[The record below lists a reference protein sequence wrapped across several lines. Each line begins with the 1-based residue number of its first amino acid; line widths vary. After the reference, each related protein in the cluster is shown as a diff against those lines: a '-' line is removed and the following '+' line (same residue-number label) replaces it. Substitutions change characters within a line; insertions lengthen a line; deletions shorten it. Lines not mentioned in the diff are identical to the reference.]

1 MKPYSLIV
9 ISFLVLVSL
18 IIIPV
23 SAQTLNGS
31 ITSTQWVQTTY
42 TQSGVTSSEHFHQLG
57 FQDIEKSANLIS
69 IVRWEHQIGS
79 IDAGAPAGVSI
90 PVTVKLC
97 NTWSG
102 NACSSPGATIGTGD
116 LGYQRF
122 FDVNGNE
129 MAGGYQYFVVN
140 TLNVT
145 GLSGAKLLYLEY
157 TNANF
162 YNKKTGTFSGD
173 QQASGSVCF
182 SGQPSGANPQCV
194 GTSSAGTLV
203 SKDVGCTVSYTVTKP
218 AGIGIAGSVQKTSGS
233 SRMYL
238 YDGATGAQLANEQ
251 VFSSFNYWYFSTNKD
266 TIIIGMLNSGGTQVN
281 TSTLFSV
288 TPTPTPTGAATSEP
302 GTWSNISFTTQYVN
316 GTKIA
321 NVFVKLK
328 MYYESSPL
336 RGDDDWQQ
344 AVDGYTDA
352 NGYILF
358 QEVDLD
364 GWDFKATFDKPGIQY
379 FGMTFNPAPYT
390 HDMPV
395 YLFPTVP
402 GGVIPGLPSTIN
414 VTLQVK
420 SATTYQPIPSAWVT
434 IGDSISG
441 TSYVGQSTNATGY
454 VIFPG
459 VPNTANINGQI
470 TKAGYTPL
478 TYWVTSGSLLE
489 GDQALTKYLYLSS
502 ATVTPTITPVVQE
515 GVSLTASPNSV
526 APGQSTTLTMT
537 CANVTACT
545 GAGGMHVVTYSEK
558 YPDPSWDTHTIA
570 IFHYNTSNSKYDYRP
585 NADVP
590 WQYGTWTGLV
600 ATGTPTISGINTYY
614 VNAMRDDYYS
624 IGQANVGVLVTGAV
638 AGNLNMKLASQD
650 QTTGGHLYNY
660 QMNLTNRNTG
670 AITEFNTV
678 VYEVNKLLPRG
689 QDYTVQCSKSGY
701 LPGSQNFQVPTDPN
715 IVDGTMG
722 TFVNCP
728 LYPTG
733 SISAGNTTVT
743 VKVFDAENYLPLPNV
758 QVQMSAPVIYSDSP
772 KYTGGDGAGVF
783 FVLGQNQPYSVTA
796 SKTGYCAVTE
806 TGNTSTLDT
815 KNVYLNLKYGSCM
828 GPTPTHTP
836 TPGPTPGPTGTT
848 PGVIVT
854 PTTFQPGNATT
865 FWRPWINV
873 FTSMGANTGEINMLL
888 AGLIIV
894 LLMAVG
900 GGVAGVLGAEVFMG
914 FGAIF
919 CVAVG
924 LIPIWVVLAIITL
937 GFLFYGLK
945 IGR

>member
-1 MKPYSLIV
+1 MKLYSLIA
-9 ISFLVLVSL
+9 ITFLVLVL
-18 IIIPV
+18 FTIIPV
-23 SAQTLNGS
+23 SAETLTGTLGANEIKSSTYFMPTWVAPDNAQMRLYSRDIENTAKAFSVVRFMNASLDSFAVGAPPSAWVPCNFSIGGTQIGTGS
-31 ITSTQWVQTTY
+31 IGYQRTYNIAVPPVETPQGFEYVLFNSDWNITGRSGNILITINYNDTQLYTCRPAVAANPTIMPSSWLGLGGTQAATTTFYAAPMTWNQDTTIWSTY
-42 TQSGVTSSEHFHQLG
+42 TATQPSGLG
-57 FQDIEKSANLIS
+57 IQGSVVKTVGGTNYPSRIF
-69 IVRWEHQIGS
+69 IVDG
-79 IDAGAPAGVSI
+79 
-90 PVTVKLC
+90 T
-97 NTWSG
+97 T
-102 NACSSPGATIGTGD
+102 GATISADSTT
-116 LGYQRF
+116 
-122 FDVNGNE
+122 NGNN
-129 MAGGYQYFVVN
+129 YNFTV
-140 TLNVT
+140 
-145 GLSGAKLLYLEY
+145 LSRQSGIKIAMY
-157 TNANF
+157 NAA
-162 YNKKTGTFSGD
+162 T
-173 QQASGSVCF
+173 
-182 SGQPSGANPQCV
+182 
-194 GTSSAGTLV
+194 TSWS
-203 SKDVGCTVSYTVTKP
+203 
-218 AGIGIAGSVQKTSGS
+218 
-233 SRMYL
+233 
-238 YDGATGAQLANEQ
+238 
-251 VFSSFNYWYFSTNKD
+251 
-266 TIIIGMLNSGGTQVN
+266 NS
-281 TSTLFSV
+281 STLFAGA
-288 TPTPTPTGAATSEP
+288 TPTPTNTPTPGPTTMAP
-302 GTWSNISFTTQYVN
+302 GTYSNLTFTTRYGMNSTV
-316 GTKIA
+316 IP
-321 NVFVKLK
+321 NVFVKLY
-328 MYYESSPL
+328 MYHENGPM
-336 RGDDDWQQ
+336 GDDDWSQ
-344 AVDGYTDA
+344 AVDGYTDS
-352 NGYILF
+352 NGQIVF
-358 QEVDLD
+358 QQVSLP
-364 GWDFKATFDKPGIQY
+364 GWDFRVEFTKPGLYQVDFWLEPTQY
-379 FGMTFNPAPYT
+379 AWGQTYYMY
-390 HDMPV
+390 V
-395 YLFPTVP
+395 QPTNSE
-402 GGVIPGLPSTIN
+402 IPGIPNQVN

-420 SATTYQPIPSAWVT
+420 NAVTFQPVSAAWVT
-434 IGDSISG
+434 IGDDISG
-441 TSYVGQSTNATGY
+441 TNYVGQSTNATGY
-454 VIFPG
+454 VYFPG
-459 VPNTANINGQI
+459 IPNTANINGQI
-470 TKAGYTPL
+470 TKVGYTPL

-489 GDQALTKYLYLSS
+489 GDTALTKYIYLTSVV
-502 ATVTPTITPVVQE
+502 VTPTITPVLQE
-515 GVSLTASPNSV
+515 GVTLTASPNSV

-570 IFHYNTSNSKYDYRP
+570 IFHYNTSTNKYDYRP

-836 TPGPTPGPTGTT
+836 TPGPTGTT

>member
-1 MKPYSLIV
+1 MKPSYCLAILFV
-9 ISFLVLVSL
+9 ILVSL
-18 IIIPV
+18 IAVPV
-23 SAQTLNGS
+23 SAATATGELGGYSYNQTWHSKTGS
-31 ITSTQWVQTTY
+31 GSNNPPSLVY
-42 TQSGVTSSEHFHQLG
+42 FN
-57 FQDIEKSANLIS
+57 DIEYSQDVVS
-69 IVRWEHQIGS
+69 IVRWEYGVS
-79 IDAGAPAGVSI
+79 VFDAGVNPEPGEATTFTLYRANGTNRPDYGYPPIVTGTFGYQRYWNNAVP
-90 PVTVKLC
+90 PVEQ
-97 NTWSG
+97 
-102 NACSSPGATIGTGD
+102 
-116 LGYQRF
+116 LGYQYMVFDHNWNLAGLSGDVVGAFVMTPSSVSNITCQSGNDAFPTLEHFFFFGTLLANRF
-122 FDVNGNE
+122 SISGNYSILRE
-129 MAGGYQYFVVN
+129 ENIRSTYSFTKPLGLGIQG
-140 TLNVT
+140 NVTKTT
-145 GLSGAKLLYLEY
+145 GLSKIYIYNSDTNTILSSDSTMNANLVLLN
-157 TNANF
+157 TNAQRINV
-162 YNKKTGTFSGD
+162 KMLTPTG
-173 QQASGSVCF
+173 
-182 SGQPSGANPQCV
+182 NWWN
-194 GTSSAGTLV
+194 SSDLF
-203 SKDVGCTVSYTVTKP
+203 TVT
-218 AGIGIAGSVQKTSGS
+218 
-233 SRMYL
+233 
-238 YDGATGAQLANEQ
+238 
-251 VFSSFNYWYFSTNKD
+251 
-266 TIIIGMLNSGGTQVN
+266 
-281 TSTLFSV
+281 
-288 TPTPTPTGAATSEP
+288 TPTPTPTPPP
-302 GTWSNISFTTQYVN
+302 GSYSNLTFTTRYGVN
-316 GTKIA
+316 STVIP
-321 NVFVKLK
+321 NVFVKLY
-328 MYYESSPL
+328 MYHENGPM
-336 RGDDDWQQ
+336 GDDDWSQ
-344 AVDGYTDA
+344 AVDGYTDS
-352 NGYILF
+352 NGQIMF
-358 QEVDLD
+358 QQVFLP
-364 GWDFKATFDKPGIQY
+364 GWDFRVEFTKPGLYQADFWLEPTQY
-379 FGMTFNPAPYT
+379 GWMQTYY
-390 HDMPV
+390 MYV
-395 YLFPTVP
+395 QPTSE
-402 GGVIPGLPSTIN
+402 IPGFPNQVN
-414 VTLQVK
+414 VTLQLKNAVTFQPV
-420 SATTYQPIPSAWVT
+420 SAAWVT
-434 IGDSISG
+434 IGDYISG
-441 TSYVGQSTNATGY
+441 TNYVGQSTNATGY
-454 VIFPG
+454 VYFPG
-459 VPNTANINGQI
+459 IPNTANINGQI
-470 TKAGYTPL
+470 TKVGYTPL

-489 GDQALTKYLYLSS
+489 GDTALTKYIYLTSV
-502 ATVTPTITPVVQE
+502 TVTPTITPVIQE
-515 GVSLTASPNSV
+515 GVTLTASPNSV

-570 IFHYNTSNSKYDYRP
+570 IFHYNTSTTKYDYRP

-614 VNAMRDDYYS
+614 VNAMRDDYFS

-758 QVQMSAPVIYSDSP
+758 QIQMSAPVIYTDSP

-783 FVLGQNQPYSVTA
+783 FVLGRNQPYSITA

-815 KNVYLNLKYGSCM
+815 KNVYLNLKYGSCI

-836 TPGPTPGPTGTT
+836 TPGPSGTT

-854 PTTFQPGNATT
+854 PTPFNAGNATT

-873 FTSMGANTGEINMLL
+873 FNMMGANAGEINMLL
-888 AGLIIV
+888 AGLIIL

-900 GGVAGVLGAEVFMG
+900 GGVAGVLGAEIFMG

-924 LIPIWVVLAIITL
+924 LIPIWVVLAIIIL